1 MPEAEIEQMFDRIDT
16 NGSGLIE
23 YSGLLREFVIL
34 ILFRI
39 YNGNFRQEKD
49 AIIKKIEK
57 SVLNV

>member
-1 MPEAEIEQMFDRIDT
+1 MFDRIDT

-39 YNGNFRQEKD
+39 YNGNFR
-49 AIIKKIEK
+49 
-57 SVLNV
+57 